1 VDGDRGRGADEAS
14 FRAFVVARSPALARA
29 AYLLTG
35 DRHLAEDLLQT
46 ALLETAVR
54 WRRVSAAGD
63 PEPYVRRVLYTRHI
77 SWWRRHRH
85 DPVLHGPGGE
95 GPGRE
100 GQPGPG
106 GEGPPGPGGGGPD
119 GDAVGDGVARRLT
132 VEQALARLTAK
143 QRAVLVLRYFEDLT
157 EVQAAAVLGCSPG
170 TVKSQTRDALRRLRA
185 VAPELA
191 DLVPE
196 VTR

>member
-1 VDGDRGRGADEAS
+1 M
-14 FRAFVVARSPALARA
+14 
-29 AYLLTG
+29 
-35 DRHLAEDLLQT
+35 
-46 ALLETAVR
+46 R
-54 WRRVSAAGD
+54 WRRVSAKGD

-77 SWWRRHRH
+77 AWWRRHRH
-85 DPVLHGPGGE
+85 DPVPQGPGAAGPN
-95 GPGRE
+95 GPGEAGR
-100 GQPGPG
+100 
-106 GEGPPGPGGGGPD
+106 D
-119 GDAVGDGVARRLT
+119 GDAVADGVARRLT

-143 QRAVLVLRYFEDLT
+143 QSAVLVLRYFEDLT
-157 EVQAAAVLGCSPG
+157 EMQAAAVLGCSPG

>member
-1 VDGDRGRGADEAS
+1 MDDRGTGADEVS
-14 FRAFVVARSPALARA
+14 FRAFVAARSPALARA

-46 ALLETAVR
+46 ALLETAMR
-54 WRRVSAAGD
+54 WRRVSVKGD

-85 DPVLHGPGGE
+85 DAMPHGPGQAVQN
-95 GPGRE
+95 GPGE
-100 GQPGPG
+100 
-106 GEGPPGPGGGGPD
+106 GGPD
-119 GDAVGDGVARRLT
+119 GDAVADGVARRLT

-170 TVKSQTRDALRRLRA
+170 TVKSQTRDALRRLRS